1 MEILNTNNNQLLRR
15 AVQVYDKQHRAISE
29 NIANVNN
36 PDYQRK
42 NTDFSAELEGIQ
54 NVSRMKIS
62 HEKHMMSEESS
73 AMQSLDGKEQG
84 VDLTEEMGHL
94 AQNQIKHEFA
104 AMVLQR
110 YYSGLSTAISGQ
122 PK

>member
-15 AVQVYDKQHRAISE
+15 AVQVYDKQHQAISE

-36 PDYQRK
+36 PDYRRK
-42 NTDFSAELEGIQ
+42 NADFSAELEGIQ
-54 NVSRMKIS
+54 NVSRMRMS
-62 HEKHMMSEESS
+62 HDKHLVSEDASPMSAGDEK
-73 AMQSLDGKEQG
+73 QQG
-84 VDLTEEMGHL
+84 VDLTEEMGNL

>member
-1 MEILNTNNNQLLRR
+1 MEILNTNNSQLLKR
-15 AVQVYDKQHRAISE
+15 AVQVYDRQHRAISE

-36 PDYQRK
+36 PGYRKK

-54 NVSRMKIS
+54 NLSKMRMT
-62 HEKHMMSEESS
+62 HEKHLRSEDSNIIGS
-73 AMQSLDGKEQG
+73 ADEKEQE
-84 VDLTEEMGHL
+84 VDLTEEMGNL
-94 AQNQIKHEFA
+94 AQNQIKHEFV
-104 AMVLQR
+104 AMLLQR